1 MGKPSDKIR
10 SARRPGRRERARVKR
25 LRRATLYRPGAG
37 GGHVPVKLGRKKL
50 QRELQLSIM
59 TVKHNSEPAEG
70 QQTASL

>member
-10 SARRPGRRERARVKR
+10 SARRPGRRERAHVKKA
-25 LRRATLYRPGAG
+25 RRAIVYRVTGD
-37 GGHVPVKLGRKKL
+37 GHVPVKLGRKKL